1 MGKRTVMLRLVA
13 TGVVIALAVVAF
25 YGGTALRAVLSP
37 MAASAYAANSDPAYN
52 GPLAEV
58 EKVVVDEAEQ
68 GIVIL
73 GYNQPL
79 HIQTSAGGLSGYER
93 AVSVAVG
100 LNDGLA
106 AGLRGDQIQ
115 AVEQAGTWLVMAG
128 TASLVVAN
136 QEEADIWGLSSAE
149 LADIWA
155 ANLAIAVDQAWETP
169 AEQETEPT
177 EEEPTEEQPTEEETV
192 EEGPAETEE
201 EVTEEAP
208 GEEEAGGEQE
218 WQPEEPYTDKIVPIV
233 SVGLGKRIGI
243 ARVNGPQSKVN
254 QVQAVAQLETRYR
267 DQLDIEIYVPIST
280 KVPGQT
286 LARIQGVGV
295 TGVADL
301 RIQ

>member
-1 MGKRTVMLRLVA
+1 MGKRTVVLRLVA
-13 TGVVIALAVVAF
+13 AGVVIVIAVVAF

-37 MAASAYAANSDPAYN
+37 MAASAYAADSNPAYN

-58 EKVVVDEAEQ
+58 EKLIVDEAEQ

-93 AVSVAVG
+93 AVSVAAG
-100 LNDGLA
+100 LNDGLS

-128 TASLVVAN
+128 TASLVVTN

-155 ANLAIAVDQAWETP
+155 VNLAIAVDQAWETP
-169 AEQETEPT
+169 AEQ
-177 EEEPTEEQPTEEETV
+177 QPTEEEMA

-201 EVTEEAP
+201 EVTEEQP
-208 GEEEAGGEQE
+208 GEEEAGAEQE
-218 WQPEEPYTDKIVPIV
+218 WQPEEPYKDKIVPIV

-254 QVQAVAQLETRYR
+254 QVQAVAQLETKYR
-267 DQLDIEIYVPIST
+267 DQLDVEIYVPIST
-280 KVPGQT
+280 KVPGRT

-295 TGVADL
+295 TGVGDL
-301 RIQ
+301 RIR

>member
-1 MGKRTVMLRLVA
+1 MGKRTVTLRLVVA
-13 TGVVIALAVVAF
+13 GVVIALAVVAF

-93 AVSVAVG
+93 AVSVAAG
-100 LNDGLA
+100 LNDGLP

-169 AEQETEPT
+169 VEEQQA
-177 EEEPTEEQPTEEETV
+177 EEEVTEEQPTEEETV
-192 EEGPAETEE
+192 EEE
-201 EVTEEAP
+201 P
-208 GEEEAGGEQE
+208 GEEETGAEQE
-218 WQPEEPYTDKIVPIV
+218 WQPEEPYKDKIVPIV

-254 QVQAVAQLETRYR
+254 QVQAVAQLETKYR
-267 DQLDIEIYVPIST
+267 DQLDVEIYVPIST
-280 KVPGQT
+280 KVPGRT

-295 TGVADL
+295 TGVGDL
-301 RIQ
+301 RIR